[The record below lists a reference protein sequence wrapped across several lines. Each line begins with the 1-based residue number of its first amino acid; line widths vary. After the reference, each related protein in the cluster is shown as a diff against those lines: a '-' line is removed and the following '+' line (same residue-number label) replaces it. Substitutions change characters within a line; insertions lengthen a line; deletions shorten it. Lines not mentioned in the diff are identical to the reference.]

1 MVGVDGARIKY
12 TYPSADQMAMMMQVV
27 MKLLLHND

>member
-12 TYPSADQMAMMMQVV
+12 TYPSADPEAMMMQMVV
-27 MKLLLHND
+27 KLLLHDG